1 MSKLASLD
9 IMIVTWYTIFYI
21 IFISVESHFGVFW
34 GPFWCMFFNFWEPC
48 NISHEFCTDIFGIT
62 LMVTTL
68 KISFHVMFSYAGGHF
83 GIFLDLF
90 WCVIFFENCSIFF
103 HFFFQSFLQIF
114 RNFID
119 SQQSHY
125 EETVYFLP
133 LSPQTVL
140 VLVILQWS

>member
-1 MSKLASLD
+1 MSELASLD
-9 IMIVTWYTIFYI
+9 IMIVTRYTIFYI
-21 IFISVESHFGVFW
+21 IFISVEGHFEVFW
-34 GPFWCMFFNFWEPC
+34 GPFGVCFLIFENRVIFLMK
-48 NISHEFCTDIFGIT
+48 FCTDIFGIT

-114 RNFID
+114 RNFTD